1 MLNKGQTMLKETYN
15 QHIYGRNYKA
25 ILAHHKKAKKEADCL
40 VKAGDDVAKQA
51 ACATDEEDS
60 VTEEATKAAKAV
72 RK

>member
-1 MLNKGQTMLKETYN
+1 LVG
-15 QHIYGRNYKA
+15 IKA
-25 ILAHHKKAKKEADCL
+25 IPAHRKKKKKEADCL

-60 VTEEATKAAKAV
+60 VTEEATKAV